1 MKVTNTASKQVY
13 TGGSGSKGKWR
24 PLSLVGM
31 ASAVMVLNSSSV
43 NIAISALVNDLDTT
57 VSTIQAVLSLYA
69 LVTAVCMLPGAK
81 LADRFG
87 AKDVFQMG
95 ALLYGAG
102 ALVVALAQNGA
113 MLLVGMSVVQGVAA
127 ALMMPTALAL
137 LSAAYP
143 GEARAGALAAYSAVA
158 SASMAVAPLLAG
170 ALTTYVS
177 WRLVFGLEV
186 LLVAA
191 LLLRRAVLGGIA
203 APAPNRAARFDVPGS
218 LLAMGAL
225 SCIIVG
231 ALLAKTYGWVLAL
244 RPFSLGLVT
253 LSTVSPTALLLL
265 AGLLLGGLLVAWL
278 RHAKHSGRAGLI
290 DVGLFKNRAF
300 SVVLFTKLLAQLAV
314 AGILFTVPLYLQNVL
329 AYSALATGVSLLPLP
344 VVLFATALVVVKLAA
359 KMGRKNVILLGTLL
373 LAAGACVMWLVFWGS
388 NSVSGVTLLPAVA
401 LLGAGMGC
409 MMSPSN
415 TLALSSVPPKLA
427 NQGSGIL
434 TTTNNLAS
442 SLGTAI
448 TGSLLLGGMRTTLED
463 SMTAV
468 YPEQFSGYSREEL
481 ARLLAQAA
489 DKMRAAA
496 PTIQNVDAAQL
507 DQLRDTLVA
516 ALNSAMSYLMVAM
529 ALVAI
534 AAAVIVFFGLPGSKK
549 TKQGRA
555 KENDSNFSRG

>member
-87 AKDVFQMG
+87 AKGVFQMG

-191 LLLRRAVLGGIA
+191 LLLRRAVLGSIA

-244 RPFSLGLVT
+244 RPFSLGPVT
-253 LSTVSPTALLLL
+253 LSTVSPTALL
-265 AGLLLGGLLVAWL
+265 LLVAWL

-388 NSVSGVTLLPAVA
+388 GSVNGISLLPAVA
-401 LLGAGMGC
+401 LMGAGMGC
-409 MMSPSN
+409 MVSPSN

-468 YPEQFSGYSREEL
+468 YPEQFGGYSREEL